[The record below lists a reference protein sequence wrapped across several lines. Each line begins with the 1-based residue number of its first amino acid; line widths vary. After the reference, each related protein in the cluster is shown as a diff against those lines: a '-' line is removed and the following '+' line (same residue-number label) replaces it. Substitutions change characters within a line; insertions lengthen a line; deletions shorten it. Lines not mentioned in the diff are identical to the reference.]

1 MCGLVR
7 KLRDMTYVE
16 ILRKSG
22 SLMEFSWE
30 VVVQE
35 TKSWNRHLNIKA
47 FQSSLYIPKNH
58 WKCYG
63 KINIKCCSF
72 TIRVMKES
80 ESEVTQ
86 LGRTLCDP
94 MNCSLP
100 GSSVHGIIQAR
111 TLEWVDFPFSR
122 GSSWPRD
129 QIQVSR
135 TAGRFFSI
143 WATREAP

>member
-1 MCGLVR
+1 MFGLVR
-7 KLRDMTYVE
+7 KLRGMTSVE

-30 VVVQE
+30 VVMQE
-35 TKSWNRHLNIKA
+35 TKSWNWHLNIKA
-47 FQSSLYIPKNH
+47 FQSRLYIPKNH
-58 WKCYG
+58 WKDYG

-72 TIRVMKES
+72 TIHFMKES
-80 ESEVTQ
+80 EVAQ

-94 MNCSLP
+94 MNCSPP

-111 TLEWVDFPFSR
+111 TLEWVAFPFSR
-122 GSSWPRD
+122 GSSRPRD

-135 TAGRFFSI
+135 IAGRFFSI